1 VVKEGFTFICNTLL
15 SSGCLNKTNSGKT
28 VVDIA
33 MNSSL
38 EHICK
43 WGCEK
48 EKPLQLEKE
57 SQRLLHILSIED
69 ASIHCI
75 KNHLVKSKY
84 FNATRWDDCGYSSAS
99 EKEKPLQLE
108 KEIQRLLHILLIE
121 EASPLVV
128 SRITLS
134 IVNV

>member
-1 VVKEGFTFICNTLL
+1 
-15 SSGCLNKTNSGKT
+15 
-28 VVDIA
+28 